1 MRKRFAILSYAA
13 MAAFLACLPSVQC
26 SAAAPATIAETTTDF
41 TTVAS
46 EAIPAVVSIKVREM
60 AKSKHSSDV
69 DSFFNDPFWQR
80 FFSSPEDH
88 PHEQIGQASGFI
100 VSADGYILTSGHVVE
115 NTNEIIVTLDDGREF
130 PAKAIGQDN
139 NTDIALIKIEASDL
153 PHLTLGNSDNLKVG
167 QWVVAVG
174 TPLGLKASLT
184 AGVISAKGRNNL
196 DLTRIED
203 FIQTDAALN
212 RGNSGGP
219 LLNLQGQVIGVN
231 TAIAS
236 SMGGNMGIGFAVPSN
251 IARSVMEQLLAK
263 GSVSRGFI
271 GVVLQPIDQNLAA
284 SFGLKKPEGILV
296 AQVSKD
302 SPAEKAGISQ
312 GDIIVKY
319 NDTLVNNVGSLRTAI
334 ALMPPGSKIN
344 VSLLR
349 NGKLLEVKDLV
360 IGELADAKPSKAT
373 VQENKLGITVD
384 NLTSDIVRAL
394 GLHDDKGVVIT
405 KVEPKSIGGWAGLRK
420 GMVILEINKN
430 KVENV
435 AQFQQILKDA
445 DKEKPILFLIKEG
458 NAVRF
463 VSFKMN

>member
-1 MRKRFAILSYAA
+1 MKKWFEILPFAV
-13 MAAFLACLPSVQC
+13 MAASIACLPCEQC
-26 SAAAPATIAETTTDF
+26 FAAAPATLLEATTDF
-41 TTVAS
+41 TAVAKK
-46 EAIPAVVSIKVREM
+46 AIPAVVSIKVKELM
-60 AKSKHSSDV
+60 KSKQSSDV
-69 DSFFNDPFWQR
+69 EGFFNDPFWQR
-80 FFSSPEDH
+80 FFHSDEQ

-100 VSADGYILTSGHVVE
+100 VSADGYIMTSGHVVE
-115 NTNEIIVTLDDGREF
+115 NSNEIIVTLNDGREF
-130 PAKAIGQDN
+130 PAKAIGHDS
-139 NTDIALIKIEASDL
+139 NTDIALIKIDADNL
-153 PHLTLGNSDNLKVG
+153 PYLSLGNSDNLEVG
-167 QWVVAVG
+167 QWVVAIG

-184 AGVISAKGRNNL
+184 AGVVSAKGRNNL

-219 LLNLQGQVIGVN
+219 LLNLQGDVIGVN

-236 SMGGNMGIGFAVPSN
+236 NMGGYMGIGFAVPSN
-251 IARSVMEQLLAK
+251 IAKSVMEQLLTK
-263 GSVSRGFI
+263 GTVSRGFI

-302 SPAEKAGISQ
+302 SPAEKAGIAQ

-319 NDTLVNNVGSLRTAI
+319 NNTAINNVGSLRTAI

-344 VSLLR
+344 LSLIR
-349 NGKLLEVKDLV
+349 NGKPLEIKDIV
-360 IGELADAKPSKAT
+360 IGELASSTPEKAT

-384 NLTSDIVRAL
+384 NLTPDIIRSL

-405 KVEPKSIGGWAGLRK
+405 KVEPTSIAGWAGLRK

-430 KVENV
+430 KVASV
-435 AQFQQILKDA
+435 AEFQKLLKDA
-445 DKEKPILFLIKEG
+445 DKDKPILFLIKEG
-458 NAVRF
+458 HAVRY
-463 VSFKMN
+463 VSFKIN